1 MMGLPVSPEPQ
12 PCLFG
17 GLPSTEPRRRRSR
30 AAAATEP
37 TGPVTAEPVAP
48 APLPLPLRPPPVTL
62 RIDAAALTRPELCDL
77 VRDLGE
83 ANLGV
88 LLVEA
93 AREALEVVQPGRA
106 VILAPPGHLG
116 TLAQALKANELPFA
130 DPERGVGG
138 LEDSLVLLRS
148 DEANG
153 LEFDAAIVVEAA
165 EIARGGRPT
174 PTPRGLRTLYVA
186 MTRPTKVLRI
196 VSSEPF
202 PVEIVS

>member
-93 AREALEVVQPGRA
+93 AREARRRLMPDDADESGVTPEPSPLLLRA
-106 VILAPPGHLG
+106 VRSAVSELAEG
-116 TLAQALKANELPFA
+116 EC
-130 DPERGVGG
+130 
-138 LEDSLVLLRS
+138 
-148 DEANG
+148 
-153 LEFDAAIVVEAA
+153 
-165 EIARGGRPT
+165 
-174 PTPRGLRTLYVA
+174 
-186 MTRPTKVLRI
+186 
-196 VSSEPF
+196 
-202 PVEIVS
+202 